1 LARAYTVA
9 AVAVTLKVSRKWL
22 DNVLSHHR
30 IPGVVQGTQGVSRRL
45 TPQAIVLLELAV
57 GMTNALGSPM
67 GRALSLAGA
76 LVQKGGGT
84 ATLDLGSSLQVSVDL
99 ERMTQELY
107 ARLAEAVEVTPV
119 RRRGRPP
126 VTS

>member
-1 LARAYTVA
+1 LPRAYTVA
-9 AVAVTLKVSRKWL
+9 AVAVTLGVSNKWL

-57 GMTNALGSPM
+57 RITNAVGSSI
-67 GRALSLAGA
+67 GKALSLAGA
-76 LVQKGGGT
+76 AVQQGPGIVTLELGG
-84 ATLDLGSSLQVSVDL
+84 SLQLSMDL
-99 ERMTQELY
+99 DAVTGHVYSRM
-107 ARLAEAVEVTPV
+107 AEAVELTPV

-126 VTS
+126 VAS